1 MNYKIKQT
9 EKIFSGH
16 VFDIEVD
23 RIEYE
28 SGNNSRRETVIHP
41 GGAVIVAVKP
51 NGKIILVKQFRHPFK
66 DFIYELPAGKLD
78 KNEDPLNCAKRELI
92 EETGYRAENMS
103 KLGKIYT
110 SPGYCSEIL
119 HIYLAENLKLGKHA
133 REEGEEDM
141 ELLDFSIDEIEA
153 MILSGKIVDAK
164 TISGIYYYKNSSL

>member
-41 GGAVIVAVKP
+41 GGAVVVAVKP

-78 KNEDPLNCAKRELI
+78 KNEDPISCAKRELI

-119 HIYLAENLKLGKHA
+119 HIYLAENLILGEHE

-141 ELLDFSIDEIEA
+141 ELLDFSIDEIEE
-153 MILSGKIVDAK
+153 MIISGKIVDAK